1 MASSAPIVSPE
12 ALRNFRHHYFVTH
25 WGKKVLSMLFYYS
38 FLHGQTKSISEI
50 LDENDIRRN
59 KKLLNK
65 DEINSLATKSAKCF
79 DITLMNKIFHYLWQK
94 GVKDPG
100 DELKELIRKIKAER
114 DCVSHEECNMSD
126 TDLENKLCNFQATLV
141 ETLDKTEPLFP
152 HQKLEIDQLKAEIKA
167 AVPKLLRKIR
177 ENYDPSESQ
186 DVKSL
191 KQEVDDFW
199 SECSEL
205 VQKCSR
211 EELWSLYKN
220 LCQILPFGQVAQ
232 RGFQDP
238 FSFLI
243 SLKVEHD
250 RQFNQNYHGN
260 KCTILKQQEI
270 FDTHNTGEDPE
281 VLIISGDAGSG
292 KTTILCSFVDHWYK
306 GTADIQQLSDFQ
318 ILLYM
323 QFRNRDLDNF
333 EDYLRSLLKETVKRY
348 DFTHVLSYIIGSKCL
363 ILCDGYDEVNGN
375 SKKLFEEM
383 LTLKWRDV
391 KIVVTTRPWNTDELT
406 NIVNSG
412 NRSKVNL
419 NVLGLQERE
428 CHLLIEKL
436 TGCLVKDDQEHKK
449 MKMELSQK
457 VEEMSYRTKA
467 LLKTPLI
474 FTMFIFL
481 YIDSPDLRDEL
492 NTKTSIYLQLK
503 ENLNKKI
510 IKETGISEKSMG
522 EFNELYR
529 KWSLKYYIEKKF
541 EWTERDVK
549 NFKEEI
555 RSQISSQDVLQN
567 FRAVMS
573 SYFSIKHVYDGLQI
587 VNVYCYVHRSQQ
599 EFAIAVDVCDEISAR
614 MQEGGDLLLDVVL
627 QSKGLTDAP
636 MSENNGLFKELEGV
650 ISFIPGLLYQ
660 RCPKSDALYNQIKDI
675 QKLYVT
681 TYSVSQQAHDELLE
695 PCIETRLDDQ
705 VLQSYVSLLE
715 NTSLKKFMRFLRAD
729 GLFALP
735 PLLSRLK
742 PGHVDFQEIWR
753 DLSKFNEIL
762 AVAFAHGIKTKIS
775 LWIDLKASAVFKE
788 EVSHPA
794 DDLTIHLVNFGDT
807 IEDQSLYPA
816 SLMRLTKNL
825 SLVYHLHTCKQPRD
839 AATIINRTFPGVRDG
854 CSHSFP
860 FSFS

>member
-1 MASSAPIVSPE
+1 MASSAPIVSQE
-12 ALRNFRHHYFVTH
+12 ALRNFRYHYLVTH
-25 WGKKVLSMLFYYS
+25 WGKKVLFMLFNYS
-38 FLHGQTKSISEI
+38 FLHGQAKSILEI
-50 LDENDIRRN
+50 LEENDIRRN

-65 DEINSLATKSAKCF
+65 DEINSLETKSPKCF
-79 DITLMNKIFHYLWQK
+79 DITLMNKIFYYLWQK

-100 DELKELIRKIKAER
+100 DELKELVRKIKAER
-114 DCVSHEECNMSD
+114 DCVSHEDCSMSD
-126 TDLENKLCNFQATLV
+126 TDLENKLGAFQATLE
-141 ETLDKTEPLFP
+141 ETLDKTKSLFP
-152 HQKLEIDQLKAEIKA
+152 DQEDEIYQLKAEINKA
-167 AVPKLLRKIR
+167 VLELLRKIR
-177 ENYDPSESQ
+177 ENYDLSESQ
-186 DVKSL
+186 DVESL
-191 KQEVDDFW
+191 KQEVEDFW

-211 EELWSLYKN
+211 EELWSLYKD
-220 LCQILPFGQVAQ
+220 LCQILPFDQLAQ
-232 RGFQDP
+232 CGFQDP
-238 FSFLI
+238 CSFLI

-250 RQFNQNYHGN
+250 RQFNQNYRGIR
-260 KCTILKQQEI
+260 CTILKQQEI
-270 FDTHNTGEDPE
+270 FDTYKTGDDP
-281 VLIISGDAGSG
+281 VVFIISGDAGSG

-306 GTADIQQLSDFQ
+306 ATADIQQLSDFQ
-318 ILLYM
+318 TLLYM
-323 QFRNRDLDNF
+323 QFRNRDYNNF

-428 CHLLIEKL
+428 FHLLIEKL
-436 TGCLVKDDQEHKK
+436 TDCLVKDDQENKK
-449 MKMELSQK
+449 VKMELCQK

-467 LLKTPLI
+467 LLKTPKI

-492 NTKTSIYLQLK
+492 KTKTSIYMHLK
-503 ENLNKKI
+503 KNLNKKI

-541 EWTERDVK
+541 EWTERDIK

-567 FRAVMS
+567 FRALMS
-573 SYFSIKHVYDGLQI
+573 SYFSIKHRYDGLQI
-587 VNVYCYVHRSQQ
+587 VNIYCYAHRSEQ
-599 EFAIAVDVCDEISAR
+599 EFAIAVDLCDEISVR
-614 MQEGGDLLLDVVL
+614 MQQGGDFPLDAAL
-627 QSKGLTDAP
+627 QSKGLTESSIFHDKDV
-636 MSENNGLFKELEGV
+636 LKELIGV
-650 ISFIPGLLYQ
+650 ISFIPGILYQ
-660 RCPKSDALYNQIKDI
+660 KCPKSDALYNQIKDI

-681 TYSVSQQAHDELLE
+681 YSLSKNTHDEVLE

-705 VLQSYVSLLE
+705 VLQSHVSLLE
-715 NTSLKKFMRFLRAD
+715 KTPLKKSMVFLRAD
-729 GLFALP
+729 GLFVLP
-735 PLLSRLK
+735 PLLSQLK
-742 PGHVDFQEIWR
+742 PGRVDFEEIWR

-762 AVAFAHGIKTKIS
+762 DVAVTHGIKTRIL
-775 LWIDLKASAVFKE
+775 LWIDLKVSAAFKG
-788 EVSHPA
+788 EVSHPV
-794 DDLTIHLVNFGDT
+794 DDLMCDIRELIRDLTIAPLLKTVDVYARREEVGYEDFQEYCKTDGVVHLRVF
-807 IEDQSLYPA
+807 
-816 SLMRLTKNL
+816 K
-825 SLVYHLHTCKQPRD
+825 
-839 AATIINRTFPGVRDG
+839 
-854 CSHSFP
+854 
-860 FSFS
+860 